1 MMVRIALLVFLL
13 SAGEAYAA
21 PGDDFFERVQ
31 ARLTSMEQ
39 LSDGKRP
46 SACRDFVRQVLDT
59 SGVAKAVASTHWSAL
74 GSGLRG
80 SLISTIVSRL
90 ARECVDLLA
99 REGSAS
105 ASILRV
111 REIPGGLRMTVAL
124 REKDGRETLVVW
136 TIRPGGAF
144 AWTASDLSVDGRGMR
159 ATFKSDFESALM
171 ATGGNLERA
180 IEQFARISLK

>member
-1 MMVRIALLVFLL
+1 MVRIALLVFLL

-21 PGDDFFERVQ
+21 QGDDFFERVQ

-39 LSDGKRP
+39 LSHAKRL
-46 SACRDFVRQVLDT
+46 SACRDFVHQVLDT

-74 GSGLRG
+74 GSGLKG
-80 SLISTIVSRL
+80 NLVSTIVGRL
-90 ARECVDLLA
+90 ARECVDLLS
-99 REGSAS
+99 RMGSAS
-105 ASILRV
+105 ASIARV
-111 REIPGGLRMTVAL
+111 REISGGLRMTVAL
-124 REKDGRETLVVW
+124 READGRETLVVW

-144 AWTASDLSVDGRGMR
+144 AWTALDLSVDGRGMR

-180 IEQFARISLK
+180 IEQFSRISLK